1 MARQLLSIALTVDQH
16 DDGDF
21 YWMLL
26 ESFDNSMEFES
37 FDNSMEFESLMES
50 ASGFETYIE
59 ALDAGYLMLKRLSDD
74 LAIGPQDEFDDP
86 GDPANS
92 VNRP

>member
-1 MARQLLSIALTVDQH
+1 MARQFLSIALTVDQH

-37 FDNSMEFESLMES
+37 LMES
-50 ASGFETYIE
+50 ASGFESYVE
-59 ALDAGYLMLKRLSDD
+59 ALDAGYVMLKRLSDD
-74 LAIGPQDEFDDP
+74 LGVGP
-86 GDPANS
+86 GRLRRARRRRGG
-92 VNRP
+92 VRRIRAR

>member
-26 ESFDNSMEFES
+26 ES